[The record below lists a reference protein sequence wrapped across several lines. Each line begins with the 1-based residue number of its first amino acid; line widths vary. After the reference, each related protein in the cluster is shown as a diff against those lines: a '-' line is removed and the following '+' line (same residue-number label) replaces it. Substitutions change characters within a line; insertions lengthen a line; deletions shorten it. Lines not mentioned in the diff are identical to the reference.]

1 MKKLIKILSFLMALL
16 VFSTSVLAESPKE
29 TVKNMMDNDLDY
41 FEDVYRFD
49 LSIQK
54 ETQDDTKEKL
64 TNPNA
69 VFMVLTLGIMKNM
82 PDGTFSE
89 NLIVTYPEF
98 ASMVYTLSA
107 GTESGFVPDYSSFDN
122 SNITVGEATYHV
134 LNALGYTMGR
144 AYGSFDE
151 MALAQKIGLFKGGI
165 VKKESLVTRG
175 FAAQLFYNALEI
187 DMMAQVSFGGSE
199 KYSVQKGST
208 LLSDVF
214 NVERIEGTVNATPG
228 INIYSTVLP
237 ENDQIQI
244 DRAVYMAGKLD
255 FTDLLGMY
263 VEGYVKIDAKNDYPI
278 VLGLRKSDKGN
289 SIKIKLTDIESVSSN
304 EIKYY
309 DGNKLKSI
317 NISDVKNVLYNA
329 DSKVNYKFTEALID
343 KEGEIVFTGGKYG
356 KYTNAIIKDK
366 SSYTVRHIAEKNKKI
381 FLNNGLLFNG
391 SDYIDVSNED
401 DDRFIRIVKD
411 GAIISLADIK
421 VNNAISVIQR
431 ADKRYTYIEVSDK
444 TASGIVN
451 ARNDNMITVGNK
463 DYYVTS
469 LYEEA
474 SQLEDSTARNF
485 VRGDS
490 GVFYLTGDGFIAGY
504 SGNDGIKYGI
514 ISLFGKTDGMD
525 PELKVRIFTENSEW
539 ITAMAAKKIELDGK
553 EMTKLEAADVLDAEK
568 EAIAYNPV
576 RFKLNSDGELVFLDT
591 MSENEYSDS
600 EKALSPKQK
609 ITWSGETNW
618 TSPYVIY
625 NGGESYSIFDAKMF
639 IVPDETKRDN
649 EDLYSV
655 QKSTSISSGV
665 HMSIDI
671 YSRDELGHA
680 ALLVR
685 TTSVGTDLYGSR
697 IMVVEKV
704 RHSTGDDGDRDVI
717 IGYQHNGSSP
727 GVGTWDSV
735 TLSISDQLLKKEPTV
750 NFKPGDVVL
759 YAKDSSGKEL
769 IGYKILVRDGVM
781 YNGQATTR
789 FDANTNI
796 TYAYGIANA
805 FNFDS
810 SAKLMQVKA
819 DLGSGTFGTYTF
831 VPRGVIEWKSSEKR
845 FNSISL
851 DEISPGEKVIVSG
864 QGCHV
869 CAIVLR

>member
-41 FEDVYRFD
+41 FDDVYRFD

-54 ETQDDTKEKL
+54 ETEEDTKEKL
-64 TNPNA
+64 SNPDA
-69 VFMVLTLGIMKNM
+69 VFTMLALGIMDM
-82 PDGTFSE
+82 TPDGTFNE
-89 NLIVTYPEF
+89 KLLVTYPEF
-98 ASMVYTLSA
+98 ASQVYILSA
-107 GTESGFVPDYSSFDN
+107 GTESGFVPDYSSYDN

-151 MALAQKIGLFKGGI
+151 MAIAQKIGLFKDGFHQ
-165 VKKESLVTRG
+165 KEALVTRG
-175 FAAQLFYNALEI
+175 IAAQMFYNALET
-187 DMMAQVSFGGSE
+187 DMMSQETFGE
-199 KYSVQKGST
+199 NDNFSVKNGST
-208 LLSDVF
+208 LLGEVF
-214 NVERIEGTVNATPG
+214 NVEKIAGFLNATPG

-237 ENDQIQI
+237 ENNQVQIE
-244 DRAVYMAGKLD
+244 RATYITDNLD

-263 VEGYVKIDAKNDYPI
+263 VEGYVRIDDESDYPVI
-278 VLGLRKSDKGN
+278 LGLRKSDKGN
-289 SIKIKLTDIESVSSN
+289 SFNLKFTDIESVKSDT
-304 EIKYY
+304 IRYY
-309 DGNKLKSI
+309 DGEKIKSI
-317 NISDVKNVLYNA
+317 NLSGIKNVLYNGE
-329 DSKVNYKFTEALID
+329 SKVNYKFSEDLIG
-343 KEGEIVFTGGKYG
+343 KEGEIVFSGGKNG
-356 KYTNAIIKDK
+356 KYSIAVINEKA
-366 SSYTVRHIAEKNKKI
+366 SYTVRHIAEKNKKI

-401 DDRFIRIVKD
+401 EDRFIRIVKD

-490 GVFYLTGDGFIAGY
+490 GVFYLTAGGFIAGY
-504 SGNDGIKYGI
+504 TGNDGIKYGYI
-514 ISLFGKTDGMD
+514 TLFGKTDGMEPD
-525 PELKVRIFTENSEW
+525 LKVKLFAENSEW

-553 EMTKLEAADVLDAEK
+553 EMTKLEAAEILDAEK
-568 EAIAYNPV
+568 ESIEYNPV
-576 RFKLNSDGELVFLDT
+576 RFKLNSAGEIVLLDT
-591 MSENEYSDS
+591 MRKTEHSDHD
-600 EKALSPKQK
+600 EALSPDKK
-609 ITWSGETNW
+609 VTWSGKTNW

-625 NGGESYSIFDAKMF
+625 NGSECYSIFDAKMF
-639 IVPDETKRDN
+639 LVPEEAKRDN

-655 QKSTSISSGV
+655 QKSTSISSGADI
-665 HMSIDI
+665 SLDI
-671 YSRDELGHA
+671 YNRDELGHA
-680 ALLVR
+680 ALLVKS
-685 TTSVGTDLYGSR
+685 TGGGAALYGSR
-697 IMVVEKV
+697 IIAIEKV
-704 RHSTGDDGDRDVI
+704 RHIIDDNGDRDVI

-735 TLSISDQLLKKEPTV
+735 TLSISDTLLKKEPGIS
-750 NFKPGDVVL
+750 FKPGDIIL
-759 YAKDSSGKEL
+759 YAKDSMGKEL
-769 IGYKILVRDGVM
+769 INYKLLVRDGAL
-781 YNGQATTR
+781 YPGINATQ
-789 FDANTNI
+789 FDANTDI

-831 VPRGVIEWKSSEKR
+831 IPRGVIEWRSSEKR

-851 DEISPGEKVIVSG
+851 DEISPGEKVLVSG